1 MASEYGW
8 SKTDILERVYPDEV
22 FEFQEAIL
30 ERHRANYFMLLAI
43 SHNPH
48 VEEPQPLWNQ
58 LRPTSL
64 DYLDNDL
71 DREGMNDLKQVLS
84 GSPNI
89 NVKSK
94 A

>member
-22 FEFQEAIL
+22 FELQDIIA
-30 ERHRANYFMLLAI
+30 ERRRAQYFMQLAI

-48 VEEPQPLWNQ
+48 VEEPQRLWDD
-58 LRPTSL
+58 LRPKGL
-64 DYLDNDL
+64 DYLDDEL
-71 DREGMNDLKQVLS
+71 DREAMNDLKELLS

>member
-1 MASEYGW
+1 LASEYGW

-22 FEFQEAIL
+22 FEFQEAIM

-48 VEEPQPLWNQ
+48 VEEPQALWDE
-58 LRPTSL
+58 LRPAGL
-64 DYLDNDL
+64 GYLDTEL
-71 DREGMNDLKQVLS
+71 DREAMTDLKALL
-84 GSPNI
+84 GTSPNI
-89 NVKSK
+89 AVKSK